1 MFTDLTRVFRK
12 QKKKSTDSADA
23 DFYLGSADYV
33 GGWATPRA
41 GWIKKRTSLNGN
53 SEFLVLEVFPLL
65 LGEKWGSPGTSTL
78 VISPHE
84 KGTSFKKIRYPFPV
98 YVYKVLLDLEPVPD
112 VLQAE
117 QLEMVAW
124 GELYKSPQAALK
136 AAKQSQQL

>member
-1 MFTDLTRVFRK
+1 MFTDLLHVFKK
-12 QKKKSTDSADA
+12 QPKEQVGSRDA
-23 DFYLGSADYV
+23 DFYLGSSDYV
-33 GGWATPRA
+33 GMWATPRSC
-41 GWIKKRTSLNGN
+41 WIEKKLSVNGK

-65 LGEKWGSPGTSTL
+65 VGEQWGSPGTSRL

-84 KGTSFKKIRYPFPV
+84 KGTTFKKIKYPFPV
-98 YVYKVLLDLEPVPD
+98 YVYRLLSDLDQIPD

-117 QLEMVAW
+117 QLEMVVW